1 MAFSANVWNSFVT
14 KRKNLTVNSF
24 CDWRL
29 KFVNFYALWINLLA
43 VWRPTVQFIE
53 TIFTFLRSWVES
65 EEIFTSFFSA
75 VFLLHRHILCSIISE
90 ILVFPTLVTSY
101 HNFTQCRYFFLG
113 AYNPFNRKRD
123 QHLISPYNNI
133 AKSYIKVMRM
143 QRMIASYTNFSSWVP
158 KDRVK
163 YGEDGYWC

>member
-1 MAFSANVWNSFVT
+1 MT

-53 TIFTFLRSWVES
+53 TIFTLLRSWVES
-65 EEIFTSFFSA
+65 EEIFTSFFLSFFSFIDIFS
-75 VFLLHRHILCSIISE
+75 VRLSLKYLSFQLYSRHIITSCSVDI
-90 ILVFPTLVTSY
+90 
-101 HNFTQCRYFFLG
+101 FFLG

-133 AKSYIKVMRM
+133 AKSYIKVMRI
-143 QRMIASYTNFSSWVP
+143 QRMITSYTNFSSWVP
-158 KDRVK
+158 KDRVE

>member
-1 MAFSANVWNSFVT
+1 MT

-24 CDWRL
+24 CDWLL

-65 EEIFTSFFSA
+65 EEIFTSFFLSFFSFIDIFS
-75 VFLLHRHILCSIISE
+75 VRLSLKYLSFQLYSRHII
-90 ILVFPTLVTSY
+90 TSR
-101 HNFTQCRYFFLG
+101 NVDIFFLG

-133 AKSYIKVMRM
+133 AKSYIKVMRI

-158 KDRVK
+158 KDRVE

>member
-1 MAFSANVWNSFVT
+1 MT

-65 EEIFTSFFSA
+65 EEIFTSFFLSFFSFIDIFS
-75 VFLLHRHILCSIISE
+75 VRLSLKYLSFQLYSRHII
-90 ILVFPTLVTSY
+90 TS
-101 HNFTQCRYFFLG
+101 RSVDIFFLG
-113 AYNPFNRKRD
+113 AYDPFNRKRD

-133 AKSYIKVMRM
+133 AKSYIKVMRV
-143 QRMIASYTNFSSWVP
+143 QRMITSYTNFSSWVP
-158 KDRVK
+158 KDRVE